1 MSTQNHGSTDG
12 TPDPSTPT
20 GYTESGKQRLATFAS
35 DSTPSTTR
43 SRTRYGEQMA
53 LFSESF
59 VDPWNRMMGQSTDT
73 PEE

>member
-1 MSTQNHGSTDG
+1 MSTPNPGSTDG
-12 TPDPSTPT
+12 TPDQSTPT
-20 GYTESGKQRLATFAS
+20 GYTEQGKQRLVTFAS
-35 DSTPSTTR
+35 ATTPSTTR

-59 VDPWNRMMGQSTDT
+59 ADPWNRMMGQSTDT